1 MEAWRGGVL
10 AGNMEGSEI
19 VKETEHHRNSIFSQR
34 LDRTTFTAYFLGAIV
49 PLLALAFVVQRY
61 AIPASPSTNQTIA
74 MIGLVGSIAIL
85 SLLSFLVLRKTTH
98 STLDRIDR
106 DNRRLS
112 ALLGASTTVTAS
124 EHASDIASTSV
135 SCALELAG
143 ARAAFLLVRGKDPE
157 APAELFESAGT
168 DVDKLFQ
175 TIGDRVTELA
185 EIAMESGR
193 PAIKNGSGNRG
204 SIVVLPLAGESNW
217 LGVLVVVHAT
227 QTTQF
232 ESNKMDALTT
242 LAGLTSVAMRNAD
255 LRDAQR
261 NFFSHMTEILVSA
274 LDAHLDYNNGHSN
287 RVARNANP
295 VGRAL
300 DFNDQQLQNLHFAS
314 LLHDVGMLKIDD
326 SVKKNEKACEKHAE
340 LGYRM
345 LARIRLWEGVAPIVH
360 SHHEWYDG
368 TGYPEGLAGDEIPLE
383 SRIIS
388 VCDAFD
394 AMTSDTSYKVAMPK
408 EAALEE
414 IRTCAGTQF
423 DPQIAKVFIDLVEQ
437 GLISSS

>member
-1 MEAWRGGVL
+1 
-10 AGNMEGSEI
+10 
-19 VKETEHHRNSIFSQR
+19 VKESANHRNSIFSQR

-61 AIPASPSTNQTIA
+61 VIPASPAKNQVLA
-74 MIGLVGSIAIL
+74 MIALVGSIAVL

-98 STLDRIDR
+98 STLERIDR

-112 ALLGASTTVTAS
+112 ALLGASTTLTAS
-124 EHASDIASTSV
+124 EHASDIAATSV
-135 SCALELAG
+135 SCAVELAG
-143 ARAAFLLVRGKDPE
+143 AQAAYLLIRGKDPE

-168 DVDKLFQ
+168 DIEKLFQ
-175 TIGDRVTELA
+175 AIGGRLTELA
-185 EIAMESGR
+185 ELAMNSGR
-193 PAIKNGSGNRG
+193 PAIKNGSGDRG
-204 SIVVLPLAGESNW
+204 SLVVLPLAGESSW
-217 LGVLVVVHAT
+217 LGVLAVVHAD
-227 QTTQF
+227 QTTEF
-232 ESNKMDALTT
+232 GSNKMDALTT

-274 LDAHLDYNNGHSN
+274 LDAHLDYNDGHSN

-300 DFNDQQLQNLHFAS
+300 EFDDNRLQNLHFAS
-314 LLHDVGMLKIDD
+314 LLHDVGMLKIDS
-326 SVKKNEKACEKHAE
+326 SVKKNDKSCEKHTE

-360 SHHEWYDG
+360 SHHERYDG
-368 TGYPEGLAGDEIPLE
+368 TGYPEGLAGEEIPLE

-394 AMTSDTSYKVAMPK
+394 AMTSDTSYKVAMSK

-414 IRTCAGTQF
+414 IRNCAGTQF
-423 DPQIAKVFIDLVEQ
+423 DPRIAKAFLDLAEQ
-437 GLISSS
+437 GVISSS